1 MTKLSLLTD
10 QLHAAAPQ
18 TELLTSSG
26 DLKRFAVDGVKPQV
40 VALPGVV
47 DDVAALLKI
56 ASERHLAVLPVGGC
70 TELEL
75 GQPPERYD
83 LAICTVRL
91 NALLEHE
98 AADLTCSVQAGM
110 PLAALQQYLTAKGQ
124 FLALDPPNAERATIG
139 GILAANAS
147 GPQRLRYGAARD
159 LVIGLRVALGDGTI
173 ARSGGKVVKNVA
185 GYDLN
190 KLYIGSLGTLGII
203 VEANFKLIPRPERQE
218 TLLVSFENAPAAME
232 TVIAL
237 LSSVVTPTA
246 IELLDPAAQRHLS
259 EQAIKMLPAGALAL
273 WEGPAHL
280 LAISFSGGAQ
290 AVARQLA
297 DTRTTATRHAG
308 SPGDHLEDAA
318 HDAFWAAV
326 RAQQI
331 GPVVCK
337 VSLLIN
343 ELAPFLAHAQTICQE
358 QQLEASA
365 IAHAGSGVIYL
376 QLRPPDATDRL
387 AVVISQLRAQALKS
401 KGSLVITHAPT
412 ALKAQINVWGEARP
426 DLRLMETLKQKFDP
440 HHTLVKG
447 RFVGGL

>member
-47 DDVAALLKI
+47 DDVAALLNI

-259 EQAIKMLPAGALAL
+259 EQATCWRSPFPAVLRLSLASLPIPAQPRHATLA
-273 WEGPAHL
+273 
-280 LAISFSGGAQ
+280 AQ
-290 AVARQLA
+290 AIILRMQ
-297 DTRTTATRHAG
+297 RTTLSGPLFAPSRSGRLSVKSRCSSTSLPLSWPMRKPFARSSSLKPAPSPTQAAG
-308 SPGDHLEDAA
+308 
-318 HDAFWAAV
+318 
-326 RAQQI
+326 
-331 GPVVCK
+331 
-337 VSLLIN
+337 
-343 ELAPFLAHAQTICQE
+343 
-358 QQLEASA
+358 
-365 IAHAGSGVIYL
+365 
-376 QLRPPDATDRL
+376 
-387 AVVISQLRAQALKS
+387 
-401 KGSLVITHAPT
+401 
-412 ALKAQINVWGEARP
+412 
-426 DLRLMETLKQKFDP
+426 
-440 HHTLVKG
+440 
-447 RFVGGL
+447 